1 MASADFRVVIHAVA
15 EGGYWGEV
23 PALPG
28 CVSEGDTREE
38 CRANVLDAARGCLEC
53 YVKRAMARLSSR
65 RGVGRRSRAAPRQ
78 QDDAAGDFAFDIQVV
93 RNNPAKAVK
102 LNVF

>member
-1 MASADFRVVIHAVA
+1 MSELIASADFRVVIHAAA
-15 EGGYWGEV
+15 EGGFWGEV

-65 RGVGRRSRAAPRQ
+65 RGVGRRSR
-78 QDDAAGDFAFDIQVV
+78 V
-93 RNNPAKAVK
+93 RATA
-102 LNVF
+102 